1 MGNKLNCLA
10 NDPEAN
16 PPPKGRPIECAD
28 PGEEEPN
35 PVAEKEEEKEEAPK
49 GADAAAGTAPSKIRL
64 LVCNNFQIDI
74 TADGF
79 GICKCGHE
87 KSAHSFPKDGQ
98 VCQPAEADNRKGLFE
113 TVAGAVACRNDDE
126 PQEEQSES
134 RVSILQKSLKSQVE
148 DEYISEERG
157 STRQREEAKKLKE
170 TVKAESRASV
180 WAERASLHTANQG
193 ILQGTIEKEK
203 RLSVQVS
210 HAWAKWIAR
219 GEKKGPSFVPPFGA
233 LTKFVPFPL
242 DCLVEGEHGCELRA
256 AGRGEEPCECYELGV
271 QHRRCGQEERNVEG
285 AGRGAS
291 KETGGHSG

>member
-203 RLSVQVS
+203 RLSVQVNTVAS
-210 HAWAKWIAR
+210 SEQRDEAKNLANVMNSEYNIGGADKRKEMWKEREEEHRKKQGVIQGEMSTPAVEAAR
-219 GEKKGPSFVPPFGA
+219 QKAKQKRF
-233 LTKFVPFPL
+233 
-242 DCLVEGEHGCELRA
+242 D
-256 AGRGEEPCECYELGV
+256 
-271 QHRRCGQEERNVEG
+271 
-285 AGRGAS
+285 S
-291 KETGGHSG
+291 KRSAFEQQP